1 MRKALIVG
9 IDHYPQDPLT
19 GCVND
24 ANKMARILAKHQD
37 NSPNADKPQP
47 NRRRS

>member
-9 IDHYPQDPLT
+9 IDHYEHIGCLK

-24 ANKMARILAKHQD
+24 ANSVKAMFERH
-37 NSPNADKPQP
+37 ADGTINFATPF
-47 NRRRS
+47 